1 MRFFKPSVLLLACS
15 GSFLLSFSPAYSQQ
29 PTPQKPA
36 EKEEVVRIDTNL
48 IQTDL
53 MVFDKQ
59 GRFIDG
65 LKREQFEVKVDNK
78 PQPISILEQVRSGSP
93 AEEAQR
99 AKAFGDRAPLA
110 SKPSS
115 PGAERGRTV
124 IFFIDDLHLSGDSL
138 VRTRSMLNRFIDNEM
153 EQNDQVVIACAT
165 GAIGFL
171 QQFTNNKTMLKAAV
185 ARLVHHPYNV
195 HAMTR
200 EAVPM
205 SEYAALTIERK
216 DDPKV
221 LTFYVEQCMLSAP
234 PHYLRPACEVEVI
247 NRARLMLQQAGS
259 VTVNTY
265 GSFENLVN
273 LASRMPG
280 RKLSFFVSDGFLV
293 DAGPRSMDTARS
305 LFRII
310 DKARLTG
317 VVVYTIDARGLV
329 SGAQDATTRGAMD
342 GNGRLESM
350 TLREVAATQ
359 DALNALARD
368 TGGRA
373 LRNQNYFDGWVN
385 KVLDDTSN
393 YYLLAWYFEGEEQNK
408 EAFKNIKV
416 QVIDHPEY
424 EVRLPRG
431 FIRTASV
438 QLASAK
444 KIKPQDEVEVERA
457 PEQEIKEALNTIP
470 SRKDIPVS
478 LSAVY
483 LDTPDNGLVL
493 TASVQVINEAL
504 NYETMGDKRTATV
517 DLVGLLFDDKGRK
530 AGNFQTR
537 LSIDSLE
544 SGPAS
549 PAQSDTIYNYRT
561 PLKPGLYQI
570 RVAARER
577 SGGRIGSATQW
588 IELPDLTSKK
598 LAMSSLLLGI
608 ENIGASPSTDPAVK
622 TPQVQFSV
630 DHNFSRTTP
639 LRFITFIYN
648 ALRSDNRSAPDLDIQ
663 AQILR
668 AGQLIM
674 TIPLRKVTA
683 GQPDPGRI
691 PYGDEI
697 QLNFIPPGRYT
708 LQIKV
713 TDRAARSDTVQETD
727 IVIQ

>member
-1 MRFFKPSVLLLACS
+1 MRFFKPSVLLLACA
-15 GSFLLSFSPAYSQQ
+15 GSFLLSFSPAYGQQ

-36 EKEEVVRIDTNL
+36 EKEEFVRIDTNL

-59 GRFIDG
+59 GRFVDG
-65 LKREQFEVKVDNK
+65 LKREQFELKVDNK

-99 AKAFGDRAPLA
+99 AKAFGNPPPSTA
-110 SKPSS
+110 KPSS

-153 EQNDQVVIACAT
+153 EPNDQVVIACAT
-165 GAIGFL
+165 GNIGFL
-171 QQFTNNKTMLKAAV
+171 QQFTNNKTVLRAAV

-221 LTFYVEQCMLSAP
+221 LTYYVEQCMLAAP
-234 PHYLRPACEVEVI
+234 PRYLRPACEVEVI
-247 NRARLMLQQAGS
+247 NRARLILQQAGS

-265 GSFENLVN
+265 GTFENLVN

-280 RKLSFFVSDGFLV
+280 RKLSFFVSDGFLL
-293 DAGPRSMDTARS
+293 DTGPRSMDTLDR
-305 LFRII
+305 LLRII

-329 SGAQDATTRGAMD
+329 SGGLDATTRGAMD
-342 GNGRLESM
+342 ANGRMESM
-350 TLREVAATQ
+350 ILREVAATQ

-373 LRNQNYFDGWVN
+373 LRNQNYFDWWVN
-385 KVLDDTSN
+385 KVLDETSN
-393 YYLLAWYFEGEEQNK
+393 YYLLAWYFDSEEQNK
-408 EAFKNIKV
+408 EGFKNIKV

-431 FIRTASV
+431 FIKTATA
-438 QLASAK
+438 QLAAAN
-444 KIKPQDEVEVERA
+444 KIKPPDEVERSPQE
-457 PEQEIKEALNTIP
+457 EIKEALNTIP

-504 NYETMGDKRTATV
+504 TYETTGDKRTATV
-517 DLVGLLFDDKGRK
+517 DLVGLLFDAKGKK

-544 SGPAS
+544 SSPAS
-549 PAQSDTIYNYRT
+549 QAQSDTIYNYRL

-608 ENIGASPSTDPAVK
+608 ENIGAKEAGDPGAK
-622 TPQVQFSV
+622 AAQVQFSV
-630 DHNFSRTTP
+630 DHNFSRTVP

-668 AGQLIM
+668 ANQIIM
-674 TIPLRKVTA
+674 TVPLRKVAA

-697 QLNFIPPGRYT
+697 QLNSIPPGRYT

-713 TDRAARSDTVQETD
+713 TDRAAKSDTVQETD
-727 IVIQ
+727 IVVR

>member
-1 MRFFKPSVLLLACS
+1 MRFFKPSVFLLACA
-15 GSFLLSFSPAYSQQ
+15 GSFLLSFSPVYGQQ
-29 PTPQKPA
+29 PTPKPPA
-36 EKEEVVRIDTNL
+36 EEVVRIDTNL
-48 IQTDL
+48 MQADL

-59 GRFIDG
+59 GRFVDG
-65 LKREQFEVKVDNK
+65 LRRDQFELKIDNK
-78 PQPISILEQVRSGSP
+78 PQPIAILEQIKAGSP
-93 AEEAQR
+93 SEEAQR
-99 AKAFGDRAPLA
+99 ARGSGSPPP
-110 SKPSS
+110 STPKPSS

-138 VRTRSMLNRFIDNEM
+138 VRARSMLNRFIDNEM

-165 GAIGFL
+165 GDIGFL
-171 QQFTNNKTMLKAAV
+171 QQFTNSKTVLKAAV

-195 HAMTR
+195 QAMTR

-221 LTFYVEQCMLSAP
+221 LEYYVEQCMLSAP
-234 PHYLRPACEVEVI
+234 PHYLRAACEVEVI

-265 GSFENLVN
+265 GSFENLMN

-280 RKLSFFVSDGFLV
+280 RKLSFFVSDGFLA
-293 DAGPRSMDTARS
+293 DAGPRSMDTIER

-329 SGAQDATTRGAMD
+329 SGALDATTRGAMD
-342 GNGRLESM
+342 ANGRLESM

-385 KVLDDTSN
+385 KVLTDTSN
-393 YYLLAWYFEGEEQNK
+393 YYLMAWYFESEEQNK
-408 EAFKNIKV
+408 EGFRNIKV

-431 FIRTASV
+431 FIKTASA
-438 QLASAK
+438 QLASAQ
-444 KIKPQDEVEVERA
+444 KIKPQEAERS

-470 SRKDIPVS
+470 SRKQIPVS

-483 LDTPDNGLVL
+483 LDTPENGLVL
-493 TASVQVINEAL
+493 TASVQVANESL
-504 NYETMGDKRTATV
+504 TYETAGDKRTAAV
-517 DLVGLLFDDKGRK
+517 DIVGLVFDERGKK

-537 LSIDSLE
+537 LNIDSLE
-544 SGPAS
+544 SDPAS
-549 PAQSDTIYNYRT
+549 LARSDTIYNYRL
-561 PLKPGLYQI
+561 PLKPGLYQVRI
-570 RVAARER
+570 AARDR
-577 SGGRIGSATQW
+577 RGGRIGSATQW
-588 IELPDLTSKK
+588 IDLPDLTSKK

-608 ENIGASPSTDPAVK
+608 ENIGVNGAGGPAAK
-622 TPQVQFSV
+622 TPQLQFSV
-630 DHNFSRTTP
+630 DHSFSRNTP
-639 LRFITFIYN
+639 LRFIAFIYN
-648 ALRSDNRSAPDLDIQ
+648 ALKSDTRFAPDLDIR

-668 AGQLIM
+668 ANQIIM
-674 TIPLRKVTA
+674 SVPLRKVAA
-683 GQPDPGRI
+683 GQPDLNRI

-697 QLNFIPPGRYT
+697 QLNSIPPGRYT

-713 TDRAARSDTVQETD
+713 TDGVAKSDTVQETE
-727 IVIQ
+727 IVVR

>member
-1 MRFFKPSVLLLACS
+1 MLFFKPSAFLLACT
-15 GSFLLSFSPAYSQQ
+15 GAFLLSFSPVYSQQ

-36 EKEEVVRIDTNL
+36 DKEDVVRIDTNL
-48 IQTDL
+48 MQTDL

-59 GRFIDG
+59 GHFVDG
-65 LKREQFEVKVDNK
+65 LRREQFELKVDNK
-78 PQPISILEQVRSGSP
+78 PQPISILEQIRSGSP

-99 AKAFGDRAPLA
+99 ARGFGNPPPST
-110 SKPSS
+110 SKTSS
-115 PGAERGRTV
+115 RGAERGRTV

-153 EQNDQVVIACAT
+153 EQDDQVVIACAT
-165 GAIGFL
+165 GDIGFL
-171 QQFTNNKTMLKAAV
+171 QQFTNNKTMLRAAV

-195 HAMTR
+195 HDMNR

-221 LTFYVEQCMLSAP
+221 LSYYIEQCMLAAP

-247 NRARLMLQQAGS
+247 NRARLMLQLAGS

-293 DAGPRSMDTARS
+293 DAGPRSMNTVER
-305 LFRII
+305 LLHII

-329 SGAQDATTRGAMD
+329 SGGLDATTRGAMD
-342 GNGRLESM
+342 PHGRMESM
-350 TLREVAATQ
+350 IMREVAATQ

-373 LRNQNYFDGWVN
+373 LRNQNVFDGWVN
-385 KVLDDTSN
+385 KVLDETAN
-393 YYLLAWYFEGEEQNK
+393 YYLLAWYFDSEEQNK
-408 EAFKNIKV
+408 ESFKNIKV

-431 FIRTASV
+431 FLKIASA
-438 QLASAK
+438 QLASAN
-444 KIKPQDEVEVERA
+444 KIKPPEVERS

-470 SRKDIPVS
+470 LRKDVPVS

-483 LDTPDNGLVL
+483 LDTPENGLVL
-493 TASVQVINEAL
+493 TASVQVVNEAL
-504 NYETMGDKRTATV
+504 TYETMGNKRTAAV
-517 DLVGLLFDDKGRK
+517 DIVGLLFDDKGKK

-544 SGPAS
+544 SDPAS
-549 PAQSDTIYNYRT
+549 AAGSDTIYNYRL

-570 RVAARER
+570 RIAARDGR
-577 SGGRIGSATQW
+577 GGRIGSATQW

-608 ENIGASPSTDPAVK
+608 ENIGANRSGSPAASA
-622 TPQVQFSV
+622 PQVQFSV

-663 AQILR
+663 AQILH

-674 TIPLRKVTA
+674 TVPLRKVAA

-697 QLNFIPPGRYT
+697 QLNSIPPGRYT

-727 IVIQ
+727 IVVR

>member
-1 MRFFKPSVLLLACS
+1 MRFFKPSVLLLACA
-15 GSFLLSFSPAYSQQ
+15 GSFLLSFSLAYAQQ

-36 EKEEVVRIDTNL
+36 DKEDVVRIDTNL
-48 IQTDL
+48 MQTDL

-59 GRFIDG
+59 GRFVDG
-65 LKREQFEVKVDNK
+65 LKLDQFELKVDNK

-99 AKAFGDRAPLA
+99 AKAFGNAP
-110 SKPSS
+110 PSTS
-115 PGAERGRTV
+115 RRSSSGAERGRTV
-124 IFFIDDLHLSGDSL
+124 IFFIDDLHLSADSM
-138 VRTRSMLNRFIDNEM
+138 VRTRSMLNRFIDTEM
-153 EQNDQVVIACAT
+153 GGDDQVVIACAT
-165 GAIGFL
+165 GVIGFL
-171 QQFTNNKTMLKAAV
+171 QQFTNNKTVLKAAV

-221 LTFYVEQCMLSAP
+221 LDYYVEQCMAAAP

-247 NRARLMLQQAGS
+247 NRARLILQQAGS

-265 GSFENLVN
+265 GTFENLVN

-280 RKLSFFVSDGFLV
+280 RKLSFFVSDGFLL
-293 DAGPRSMDTARS
+293 DAGPRSMNTLER
-305 LFRII
+305 LQHII
-310 DKARLTG
+310 DKARRTG

-329 SGAQDATTRGAMD
+329 SGGLDATTRGAMD
-342 GNGRLESM
+342 PNGRLESM
-350 TLREVAATQ
+350 TMREVAATQ

-373 LRNQNYFDGWVN
+373 LRNQNYFDWWVN
-385 KVLDDTSN
+385 KVLDETSN
-393 YYLLAWYFEGEEQNK
+393 YYLLAWYFESAEQNK
-408 EAFKNIKV
+408 EGFKNIKA

-431 FIRTASV
+431 FIKTASA
-438 QLASAK
+438 QLAAAN
-444 KIKPQDEVEVERA
+444 KIKPQEEVERS
-457 PEQEIKEALNTIP
+457 PQEEIKEALNTIP

-504 NYETMGDKRTATV
+504 TYETTGDKRTATV
-517 DLVGLLFDDKGRK
+517 DLVGLLFDAKGRK

-544 SGPAS
+544 SSPAS
-549 PAQSDTIYNYRT
+549 QAQSDTIYNYRL
-561 PLKPGLYQI
+561 PLKPGLYQV

-598 LAMSSLLLGI
+598 LAMSSLLLDP
-608 ENIGASPSTDPAVK
+608 ENIGAHQASGPGVK
-622 TPQVQFSV
+622 APQVQFSV
-630 DHNFSRTTP
+630 DHNFPRTTR

-648 ALRSDNRSAPDLDIQ
+648 AMRSDNRSAPDLDIQ

-668 AGQLIM
+668 ANQIVM
-674 TIPLRKVTA
+674 TLPLRKVAA

-697 QLNFIPPGRYT
+697 QLNSIPPGRYT

-713 TDRAARSDTVQETD
+713 TDRAAKSDTVQETD
-727 IVIQ
+727 IVVR